1 MEEIIDNKYYKF
13 TPSKIDDFYNI
24 NKKDMIFENDIYQ
37 KFNASAE
44 TFGELIICNDTS
56 RMIKKSI
63 NFTSETYSEY
73 LTTLEKRDPKKD
85 VWIYNIINGISEQ
98 ESIIYRDDKCIV
110 IPSYTWNSL
119 DINNLH
125 ILCLPIDINLR
136 TIRSLDSSHIPLLE
150 HMRNVSLR
158 IIKEKYGLDEQSI
171 KKFFHY
177 PPSSYHLHIHFV
189 NNLFKFGS
197 SVEYSHELNSVTFN
211 LSIYSDYYKKIVMNK
226 KI

>member
-24 NKKDMIFENDIYQ
+24 NKKDMIIENDIYQ

-85 VWIYNIINGISEQ
+85 VWIYNIINGIYELLND
-98 ESIIYRDDKCIV
+98 IIQGTLSNKLIILLIV
-110 IPSYTWNSL
+110 IL
-119 DINNLH
+119 FL
-125 ILCLPIDINLR
+125 
-136 TIRSLDSSHIPLLE
+136 
-150 HMRNVSLR
+150 
-158 IIKEKYGLDEQSI
+158 IK
-171 KKFFHY
+171 
-177 PPSSYHLHIHFV
+177 
-189 NNLFKFGS
+189 
-197 SVEYSHELNSVTFN
+197 
-211 LSIYSDYYKKIVMNK
+211 
-226 KI
+226 